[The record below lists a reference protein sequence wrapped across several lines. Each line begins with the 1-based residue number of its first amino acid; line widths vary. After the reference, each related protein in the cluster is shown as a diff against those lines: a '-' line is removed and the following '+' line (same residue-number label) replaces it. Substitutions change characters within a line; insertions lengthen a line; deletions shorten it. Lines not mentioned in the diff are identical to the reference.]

1 MLLISGDFLRSVWLF
16 AFCLVNL
23 SRGLVQT
30 KDPLCEASGYFLQ
43 VSYGMT
49 GTSLALLF
57 NNRSYLHLV
66 DYSALAIAVHTA
78 LQIFRPTIFGV
89 SKEETGLYRYRIPI
103 SVTVVL
109 LPMTLSALAFTR
121 HGPGFIA
128 QGPLCS
134 LPLRPFWYRLAIG
147 WVPRYLIMLTIL
159 ILYISLYIHVGRQFG
174 SFKNFTTS
182 GSKPKSQALFSNHNI
197 FEMTSVAPLKEQ
209 KSDVERNDSVATSL
223 SAIRNAMK
231 TSARSSIRRESDGTT
246 LVNGSTSTTSGKSG
260 IGFLEVPKPV
270 LHVPVSPPDA
280 RRPSNGEIHLARDSI
295 NRQDHAPNAI
305 LADDISGPSPTS
317 QLSLWNAEQG
327 LQDLSEPILTH
338 EMCAKRHQAMRQLR
352 LLFIYPTCYFIFWLV
367 PFVCNLTN
375 YSDSRDDVVD
385 GVDPNSEEEEV
396 FMTPA
401 PTRTSIENVRSSLPP
416 PSTQRRVV
424 LLLLLQSD
432 VEDLSLLLNQLLHV
446 LARFSNLNRVA

>member
-1 MLLISGDFLRSVWLF
+1 
-16 AFCLVNL
+16 
-23 SRGLVQT
+23 
-30 KDPLCEASGYFLQ
+30 
-43 VSYGMT
+43 
-49 GTSLALLF
+49 
-57 NNRSYLHLV
+57 
-66 DYSALAIAVHTA
+66 
-78 LQIFRPTIFGV
+78 
-89 SKEETGLYRYRIPI
+89 
-103 SVTVVL
+103 
-109 LPMTLSALAFTR
+109 
-121 HGPGFIA
+121 
-128 QGPLCS
+128 
-134 LPLRPFWYRLAIG
+134 
-147 WVPRYLIMLTIL
+147 MLTIL

-327 LQDLSEPILTH
+327 LQDLNEPILTRQ
-338 EMCAKRHQAMRQLR
+338 MCAKRHQAMRQLR

-367 PFVCNLTN
+367 PFVYNLTN
-375 YSDSRDDVVD
+375 YSDYLVQHPPFGVVMGAYISISLMGAVSSSVFTIREQPWRHIAGSDGTFWGSFLFWQHDSTRRCSDNSITDFGTASISSSIPSTSAGPRELSLQAALNTSKPSRPPLLTRNSIFSLKLPSQQV
-385 GVDPNSEEEEV
+385 PAFPHSEEPLSSISRGRSV
-396 FMTPA
+396 AGISSVATPN
-401 PTRTSIENVRSSLPP
+401 PTGRERDWFDLPAGRVSDDEDEQFDSS
-416 PSTQRRVV
+416 S
-424 LLLLLQSD
+424 
-432 VEDLSLLLNQLLHV
+432 H
-446 LARFSNLNRVA
+446 